1 MYIFLTLFLWHY
13 LLFCFLKER
22 KRLSEWR
29 QDWLK
34 DHSTTTTN
42 TDTNAKHNKSNDYT
56 NHTTTST
63 TPLYAP
69 DTHSTTQH
77 NIGETKQSVETLV
90 NEMMELLRTEIKDS
104 YGIMRRKFV
113 DIAASLGVARPIAF
127 DACEEMGFKEDF
139 LAYPDKLWFVE
150 SNTDNEFELEFQQCL
165 QRMFETIDE
174 VLIKH
179 PKAVRQRRQSM
190 TLMLCQLKSNA

>member
-1 MYIFLTLFLWHY
+1 MAY

-29 QDWLK
+29 QEWLK

-69 DTHSTTQH
+69 GTHSTTQH

-127 DACEEMGFKEDF
+127 DACEELGFKEDF

-150 SNTDNEFELEFQQCL
+150 SNTDNKFELEFQQCL
-165 QRMFETIDE
+165 QRMFETVDE

>member
-1 MYIFLTLFLWHY
+1 
-13 LLFCFLKER
+13 
-22 KRLSEWR
+22 
-29 QDWLK
+29 
-34 DHSTTTTN
+34 
-42 TDTNAKHNKSNDYT
+42 
-56 NHTTTST
+56 
-63 TPLYAP
+63 
-69 DTHSTTQH
+69 H

-165 QRMFETIDE
+165 QRMFETVDE